1 MSSRSRCF
9 VRPVHAQP
17 QLTQEDVLAKE
28 KGQILWVD
36 DEIDLLRPHV
46 LFLEEKGYVVRTVTN
61 AEDAIVLIKENDFD
75 LMLLDEMLNGM
86 DGLTALNEFKNI
98 KPGLPVIMVTKN
110 EEESLMEEAIGARI
124 DDYLTKPVNPSQI
137 LLVCKKILER
147 QKIAGA
153 RISRDYTFEFS
164 QIARQLIGDVTW
176 HDWIDIHL
184 KLCEYDLELDQHPD
198 LGLKQTLYDQKR
210 ECNAEFGRFIEK
222 NYEKWLYS
230 SNRPSLSVDIV
241 PRYVFPFVQ
250 KGIHVLLLVI
260 DNLRLDQW
268 LVVEPILRQ
277 YFRIHRDYYFSIL
290 PTATPYARNAIFSG
304 LFPGQIEEHLPELWV
319 NGDENDDVSCNRH
332 EHALLED
339 QLRRH
344 KIELKPGSKYAKIL
358 DMQEHRSIARKIQE
372 FADVP
377 LSAIVLNFVD
387 ILAHTRSSS
396 DLIKEM
402 IPNEAAYRSMTKS
415 WFEHSHIFQALRQ
428 LADSG
433 HTVIITSDHGSIRGL
448 RGAKVIGDRE
458 TSTSLRYKYGRN
470 IKADAK
476 HAMVIRDPK
485 RFKLPARGM
494 NTNYLIAKEDFYFV
508 YPTNYHYYLNYYADS
523 LQHGGISM
531 EEMILPI
538 ITLEAK

>member
-1 MSSRSRCF
+1 MS
-9 VRPVHAQP
+9 
-17 QLTQEDVLAKE
+17 DD

-46 LFLEEKGYVVRTVTN
+46 LFLEEKGYQVSTVTN
-61 AEDAIVLIKENDFD
+61 AEDGIELVRHRDFD
-75 LMLLDEMLNGM
+75 LVLLDEMLNGM

-110 EEESLMEEAIGARI
+110 EEESLMEEAIGGKI

-147 QKIAGA
+147 QKIAGE
-153 RISRDYTFEFS
+153 RISRDYTSEFS
-164 QIARQLIGDVTW
+164 QIARRLMDEMTW
-176 HDWIDIHL
+176 QDWIDIHI
-184 KLCEYDLELDQHPD
+184 KLSEYDLELDQHPD

-210 ECNAEFGRFIEK
+210 DCNAEFGRFIERH
-222 NYEKWLYS
+222 YERWLYS

-241 PRYVFPFVQ
+241 PKYVLPGVQ
-250 KGIHVLLLVI
+250 KGRHTLLLVI

-268 LVVEPILRQ
+268 LVVEPMLRP
-277 YFRIHRDYYFSIL
+277 YFRVNRDFYFSIL

-304 LFPGQIEEHLPELWV
+304 LFPSQIEEQLPDLWRKQ
-319 NGDENDDVSCNRH
+319 DEGDDVSCNRY
-332 EHALLED
+332 ESQLLEE
-339 QLRRH
+339 QLKRH
-344 KIELKPGSKYAKIL
+344 RIELKPSPKYAKIL

-372 FADVP
+372 FADTP
-377 LSAIVLNFVD
+377 LSSIVLNFVD

-402 IPNEAAYRSMTKS
+402 IPNEAAFRSMTRS
-415 WFEHSHIFQALRQ
+415 WFEHSHMFQALRH

-433 HTVIITSDHGSIRGL
+433 STVVLTSDHGSIRGL

-458 TSTSLRYKYGRN
+458 TSTSLRYKFGRN

-476 HAMVIRDPK
+476 NAMIIRDPK
-485 RFKLPARGM
+485 KFRLPARGV
-494 NTNYLIAKEDFYFV
+494 NTNYLIAKEDYYFV

-523 LQHGGISM
+523 FQHGGISL
-531 EEMILPI
+531 EEMVLPVV
-538 ITLEAK
+538 TLEPK